1 MLYKSTGI
9 DMIVA
14 VRSDGLHV
22 IVANLCNNHTS
33 PHPDNKTQW
42 VHEREK
48 MYKEEDMVERDTE
61 RSNNQHS
68 VSREQLVDKE
78 WIENRSRTLDS

>member
-33 PHPDNKTQW
+33 PHPDNKTQ
-42 VHEREK
+42 
-48 MYKEEDMVERDTE
+48 
-61 RSNNQHS
+61 
-68 VSREQLVDKE
+68 
-78 WIENRSRTLDS
+78 